1 MAGEYTKS
9 SVDISNP
16 YEETIELSKMINL
29 IAKNENV
36 PLLSLDEA
44 INPLRVV
51 VPELEQMVLIVRSV
65 NNTSP
70 NILKNDESHSILLYT
85 MKWTPIATSF
95 HVILN
100 NILQTRNL
108 TLLKPWLYY
117 IKLLMTALSK
127 LTTNFSHITVYH
139 AVKLNLI
146 TQYPEGRVLIW
157 WNFASCTSSLNILN
171 DGNVFGQNGERTLF
185 IIDSKSGKSIRQHS
199 FYPNEEDI
207 LLPAACQFQVTD
219 SFDAGHGLHLIHLKE
234 IRSTQKH
241 VIVSPEKHKFKMID
255 PSQPSSISSPFQ
267 NIANAHSSSRLI
279 VRKTIEQSSLS
290 FTMPKHIRQLLK
302 RADPKVKKCIESL
315 YTNPTLV
322 TLELAW
328 NEIGDDEAKAIAY
341 SIQQNKMITTLD
353 LQHNLIGP
361 KGAQHLA
368 KVLQENMTLTTINL
382 ENNRIGDQG
391 AEYFANALRLNKRL
405 ASLNLRTNQIR
416 SQGIQHLSMALEQ
429 NQTLTKLNLRSNQID
444 NLGASYLANAL
455 RKNQT
460 LTVLSLASNRITAKG
475 AQHFANALQINNT
488 LTTLDLQSN
497 EIGPIGGQ
505 YLANALQANK
515 MLTILNLKNNQI
527 GIEAKRRITESM
539 QHNFALHIII

>member
-207 LLPAACQFQVTD
+207 ILPAACQFQVTD

-302 RADPKVKKCIESL
+302 RADPK
-315 YTNPTLV
+315 TLV

-429 NQTLTKLNLRSNQID
+429 NQTLT
-444 NLGASYLANAL
+444 
-455 RKNQT
+455 
-460 LTVLSLASNRITAKG
+460 VLSLASNRITAKG

-515 MLTILNLKNNQI
+515 VTEILLLLLLSFHSLLAI
-527 GIEAKRRITESM
+527 LDA
-539 QHNFALHIII
+539 HNSKFKK